1 MSLFRRYMMMRAAYE
16 ARYIHFADKAVEQWC
31 LAHFDKD
38 GDGRLSIDEAAAV
51 TDAQFKAANPPWE
64 TFTTFDEM
72 VYFTGLQN
80 IDHINWRPDSY
91 NNPNNNN
98 LRSISMN
105 DFIGRVIAA
114 QHININ
120 GMLNNPERFYVKS
133 LHLGP
138 KGVIDNRLWAYNN
151 NWLEEVTISKANR
164 NNKVE
169 NNFILSY
176 DGTIAYKA
184 FGKEVDIVVPDGVKK
199 LVSWSILEKRMRT
212 LVVPASVEDLDGM
225 FSNAGWEW
233 CDIGTGVKKTGHSF
247 LYNSHSLKY
256 IILRGRL
263 LEDPHMTLKH
273 KFDIYVQAGDI
284 DYYKTLLPAPY
295 NTYLKPISELQ
306 Q

>member
-1 MSLFRRYMMMRAAYE
+1 MYMMMRAAYE
-16 ARYIHFADKAVEQWC
+16 ARFIHFADKVVEQWC
-31 LAHFDKD
+31 LTHFDKD

-72 VYFTGLQN
+72 LYFTGLQN
-80 IDHINWRPDSY
+80 IGNINWNASAWGDVKK
-91 NNPNNNN
+91 NP
-98 LRSISMN
+98 LHSISLN
-105 DFIGRVIAA
+105 SFSRGNNISARRVCV
-114 QHININ
+114 N
-120 GMLNNPERFYVKS
+120 GALRAERFYVVS

-138 KGVIDNRLWAYNN
+138 KAVINSLPWNYNN
-151 NWLEEVTISKANR
+151 NWLEEVTIDKANR

-176 DGTIAYKA
+176 DGTIAYRA

-199 LVSWSILEKRMRT
+199 LVSWSIFEKRMRT
-212 LVVPASVEDLDGM
+212 LVVPDSVEDLDGM

-233 CDIGTGVKKTGHSF
+233 CDIGAGVKKIGANF
-247 LYNSHSLKY
+247 LYNSDKLKY

-263 LEDPHMTLKH
+263 PQDPKLVLKH
-273 KFDIYVQAGDI
+273 TFDIYVQAGDI

-295 NTYLKPISELQ
+295 NTYLKPISELP
-306 Q
+306 

>member
-1 MSLFRRYMMMRAAYE
+1 MSLFRIYMMMRAAEE
-16 ARYIHFADKAVEQWC
+16 ARFIHFDDKAVEQWC

-38 GDGRLSIDEAAAV
+38 GDGRISLDEAAAV

-64 TFTTFDEM
+64 TFTTFDELL
-72 VYFTGLQN
+72 YFTGLQN
-80 IDHINWRPDSY
+80 IGNVNWNASAWSDIKK
-91 NNPNNNN
+91 NPLHSVSFNSFSRGGNVAA
-98 LRSISMN
+98 R
-105 DFIGRVIAA
+105 RVC
-114 QHININ
+114 IN
-120 GMLNNPERFYVKS
+120 GLLKAVRFYTTS

-138 KGVIDNRLWAYNN
+138 KGLINSLPWNYNN

-184 FGKEVDIVVPDGVKK
+184 FGRERDLTVPNGVKK
-199 LVSWSILEKRMRT
+199 IIQWSIVDSNFHSIVL
-212 LVVPASVEDLDGM
+212 PDSVEEIGYL
-225 FSNAGWEW
+225 FSNGKMER
-233 CDIGTGVKKTGHSF
+233 CDIGAGVKKIDSSF
-247 LYNSHSLKY
+247 LYNSNRLQQL
-256 IILRGRL
+256 IFRGRL
-263 LEDPHMTLKH
+263 PQDPKLVLKH

>member
-1 MSLFRRYMMMRAAYE
+1 MYMMMRAAYE
-16 ARYIHFADKAVEQWC
+16 ARFIHFADKVVEQWC
-31 LAHFDKD
+31 LTHFDKD

-72 VYFTGLQN
+72 LYFTGLQN
-80 IDHINWRPDSY
+80 IGNINWNASAWGDIKK
-91 NNPNNNN
+91 NPLHSVSLNSFSRGDN
-98 LRSISMN
+98 ISAR
-105 DFIGRVIAA
+105 RVC
-114 QHININ
+114 IN
-120 GMLNNPERFYVKS
+120 GKLSCERIHVVS

-138 KGVIDNRLWAYNN
+138 KGLINSLPWNYNN

-164 NNKVE
+164 NNKLE

-184 FGKEVDIVVPDGVKK
+184 FGKGVDMVVPDGVKK
-199 LVSWSILEKRMRT
+199 LVSWSIIEKRMRT
-212 LVVPASVEDLDGM
+212 LVVPDSVEDLDGM

-233 CDIGTGVKKTGHSF
+233 CDIGAGVKKIGANF
-247 LYNSHSLKY
+247 LYNSDKLKY

-263 LEDPHMTLKH
+263 PQDPKLVLKH
-273 KFDIYVQAGDI
+273 TFDIYVQAGDI

-295 NTYLKPISELQ
+295 NTYLKPISELP
-306 Q
+306 

>member
-1 MSLFRRYMMMRAAYE
+1 MSLYRRRLMMQYADD
-16 ARYIHFADKAVEQWC
+16 ARYIHFEDASVEQWC

-64 TFTTFDEM
+64 TFTTFDELL
-72 VYFTGLQN
+72 YFTGLQN
-80 IDHINWRPDSY
+80 IGNVNWNASAWGDVKK
-91 NNPNNNN
+91 NP
-98 LRSISMN
+98 LHSISLN
-105 DFIGRVIAA
+105 SFSRGDNISARRVC
-114 QHININ
+114 IN
-120 GMLNNPERFYVKS
+120 GALRAERLYAVS

-138 KGVIDNRLWAYNN
+138 KAVINSLPWNYGN
-151 NWLEEVTISKANR
+151 NWLEEVTIDKANR
-164 NNKVE
+164 NNRIAK
-169 NNFILSY
+169 NFILNY
-176 DGTIAYKA
+176 DGTIAYMS
-184 FGKEVDIVVPDGVKK
+184 FGKEVDLVVPDGVKK
-199 LVSWSILEKRMRT
+199 LVLWSVLSKKMRT

-295 NTYLKPISELQ
+295 NTYLKPISELP
-306 Q
+306 

>member
-1 MSLFRRYMMMRAAYE
+1 MYMMMRAAYE
-16 ARYIHFADKAVEQWC
+16 ARFIHFADKAVEQWC
-31 LAHFDKD
+31 LTHFDKD

-72 VYFTGLQN
+72 LYFTGLQN
-80 IDHINWRPDSY
+80 IGNVNWNSAAWGDIKK
-91 NNPNNNN
+91 NPLHSVSFNSFSRGGN
-98 LRSISMN
+98 
-105 DFIGRVIAA
+105 IAA
-114 QHININ
+114 RRVCIN
-120 GMLNNPERFYVKS
+120 GLLKAERFYTTS

-138 KGVIDNRLWAYNN
+138 KGLINSLPWNYNN

-176 DGTIAYKA
+176 DGKIAYKA
-184 FGKEVDIVVPDGVKK
+184 FGREVDIVVPDGVRE
-199 LVSWSILEKRMRT
+199 LVGWSILSKKMRS
-212 LVVPASVEDLDGM
+212 LVVPASVENLGSF

-233 CDIGTGVKKTGHSF
+233 CDIGAGVKKIGANF
-247 LYNSHSLKY
+247 LYNSDKLKY

-263 LEDPHMTLKH
+263 PQDPKLVLKH

-295 NTYLKPISELQ
+295 NTYLKPISELP
-306 Q
+306 

>member
-1 MSLFRRYMMMRAAYE
+1 MSLYRRRLMMQYADD
-16 ARYIHFADKAVEQWC
+16 ARYIHFEDSAVRQWA
-31 LAHFDKD
+31 LANFDRD
-38 GDGRLSIDEAAAV
+38 RDGRLSIDEAAAV

-80 IDHINWRPDSY
+80 IGNVNWSSSSSS
-91 NNPNNNN
+91 NPNNN

-105 DFIGRVIAA
+105 DFIGRNVAA

-120 GMLNNPERFYVKS
+120 GGLKRSERFYVKS

-138 KGVIDNRLWAYNN
+138 KGVIDDRPWAYNN

-184 FGKEVDIVVPDGVKK
+184 FGKGVDMVVPDGVKK

-247 LYNSHSLKY
+247 LYNSYSLKY

>member
-1 MSLFRRYMMMRAAYE
+1 MSLFRIYMMMRAAYE
-16 ARYIHFADKAVEQWC
+16 ARFIHFADKAVEQWC

-64 TFTTFDEM
+64 TFTTFDELL
-72 VYFTGLQN
+72 YFTGLQG
-80 IDHINWRPDSY
+80 IGDVNWNASAWGDVKK
-91 NNPNNNN
+91 NP
-98 LRSISMN
+98 LHSISLN
-105 DFIGRVIAA
+105 SFSRGNNISARRVCV
-114 QHININ
+114 N
-120 GMLNNPERFYVKS
+120 GALRAERFHVVS

-138 KGVIDNRLWAYNN
+138 KAVINSLPWNYNN
-151 NWLEEVTISKANR
+151 NWLEEVTIDKANR

-184 FGKEVDIVVPDGVKK
+184 FGKEVDLVVPDGVKK
-199 LVSWSILEKRMRT
+199 LVAWSILSKKMRT
-212 LVVPASVEDLDGM
+212 LVVPDSVEDLDGM

-233 CDIGTGVKKTGHSF
+233 VDVGSGVKKTGHSF
-247 LYNSHSLKY
+247 LYNSNSLKY

-263 LEDPHMTLKH
+263 LEDPQLRLKH

-295 NTYLKPISELQ
+295 NTYLKPISELP
-306 Q
+306 

>member
-16 ARYIHFADKAVEQWC
+16 ARFIHFADKAVEQWA
-31 LAHFDKD
+31 LAHFDRD
-38 GDGRLSIDEAAAV
+38 RDGRLSIDEAAAV

-80 IDHINWRPDSY
+80 IGNVNWASSSSS
-91 NNPNNNN
+91 NPNNN

-105 DFIGRVIAA
+105 DFIGRTIAA

-120 GMLNNPERFYVKS
+120 GRLSMSERFYVKS

-138 KGVIDNRLWAYNN
+138 KGVIDDRPWAYNN

-184 FGKEVDIVVPDGVKK
+184 FGKEVDMVVPDGVKK

-233 CDIGTGVKKTGHSF
+233 CDIGAGVKKSGHSF

-295 NTYLKPISELQ
+295 NTYLKPISELP
-306 Q
+306 